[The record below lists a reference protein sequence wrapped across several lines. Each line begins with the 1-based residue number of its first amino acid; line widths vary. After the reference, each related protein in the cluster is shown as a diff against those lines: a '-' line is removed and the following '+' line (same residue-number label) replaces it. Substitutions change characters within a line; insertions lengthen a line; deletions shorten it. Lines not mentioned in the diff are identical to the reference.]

1 MFTLLLFIFSVF
13 CFTRLFSY
21 YENEDRVLG
30 LRFSFSLVFVFVTP
44 AAPHDIQTK
53 YFRNFRK
60 LASDIPSSV
69 GMMSSRTLL
78 EMVSDIVFSLTRGVA
93 GHYSP
98 DEAEFTPE
106 LFGYDTFGLTGRE
119 WNFFPVDE
127 MIYQEY
133 SDRQDTT
140 LDYLA
145 ASGFRV
151 RINDACL
158 PNENEGMQESQ
169 PFVEADTA
177 MAWKRLRPS
186 ALTTVCK
193 SLYIGASISIFAA
206 TTIGV
211 LYSLITYVTYQT
223 FNRPGESIPV
233 KIQWIR
239 TISTLIAVIFLYM
252 WFLMNMLFLFRPYQ
266 LSGVKRKCALFA
278 FFLCC
283 LDALYRLAFQ
293 IFQISH
299 SKLSRLQKLPS
310 NAIFLISAIGQIY
323 LIVNHLRALS
333 NGRRLHLFLKIIL
346 PSFFSSVLG
355 ILITTFIYPWY
366 NNVNDKGKYMIALF
380 SPLTGVILKVISRIC
395 VQRLWNITHPG
406 YSYVLL
412 VPLYFF
418 IAINFRVLQADLD
431 SLKSIATIG
440 IIHGSVEVIERSA
453 IVFLDHICNVIWKR
467 SSAPWGHFRTPRRE
481 RLMADIVIISM
492 LYEAAAIVCVNSV
505 WFLYQWVYIEG
516 DFPLHLFV
524 EFALRTSIALVVEW
538 FFSSVSLAI
547 VTRYQNMAA
556 MAVWRKRWKRHILV
570 ALVNTVPL
578 ALWTSKYLLQII
590 SRRFDDAK
598 QSCKMPFS

>member
-1 MFTLLLFIFSVF
+1 
-13 CFTRLFSY
+13 
-21 YENEDRVLG
+21 
-30 LRFSFSLVFVFVTP
+30 
-44 AAPHDIQTK
+44 
-53 YFRNFRK
+53 
-60 LASDIPSSV
+60 
-69 GMMSSRTLL
+69 MSSPTLL
-78 EMVSDIVFSLTRGVA
+78 EMFSHIVFSFTRGVA
-93 GHYSP
+93 EHYNP
-98 DEAEFTPE
+98 DEPEFTPE
-106 LFGYDTFGLTGRE
+106 LFGYNAVESTGRE

-133 SDRQDTT
+133 SDRQDTS

-169 PFVEADTA
+169 PLVEADTA

-186 ALTTVCK
+186 ALATVCK
-193 SLYIGASISIFAA
+193 SLYIGASISILAPI
-206 TTIGV
+206 TTGV
-211 LYSLITYVTYQT
+211 LYSLIAYVSYQT
-223 FNRPGESIPV
+223 LLNCEYRLGESIPV
-233 KIQWIR
+233 KIQWLR
-239 TISTLIAVIFLYM
+239 TISTVIAIIFLYM
-252 WFLMNMLFLFRPYQ
+252 LLMINMLFLFRPYQ
-266 LSGVKRKCALFA
+266 LSGVKRKCALVA
-278 FFLCC
+278 FFLFS

-299 SKLSRLQKLPS
+299 SKLSKIQTIPL
-310 NAIFLISAIGQIY
+310 NAFFLIGAFWQLY
-323 LIVNHLRALS
+323 LIVNHFRALS
-333 NGRRLHLFLKIIL
+333 NGRRVHLFLIMIL
-346 PSFFSSVLG
+346 PTFLTFVLG

-380 SPLTGVILKVISRIC
+380 SPLAGVIFKVISRIC
-395 VQRLWNITHPG
+395 VQSLWNITHPG

-412 VPLYFF
+412 VPWYFF
-418 IAINFRVLQADLD
+418 IAITFRILQADLD

-440 IIHGSVEVIERSA
+440 IIHGSAEVIERSA
-453 IVFLDHICNVIWKR
+453 IVFIDHICHMIWKR

-524 EFALRTSIALVVEW
+524 EFALRTSIALVIEW
-538 FFSSVSLAI
+538 FFSSVSLTI

-578 ALWTSKYLLQII
+578 ALWLSKYLFQIL
-590 SRRFDDAK
+590 SRRFDDPK
-598 QSCKMPFS
+598 QSCKMPFT